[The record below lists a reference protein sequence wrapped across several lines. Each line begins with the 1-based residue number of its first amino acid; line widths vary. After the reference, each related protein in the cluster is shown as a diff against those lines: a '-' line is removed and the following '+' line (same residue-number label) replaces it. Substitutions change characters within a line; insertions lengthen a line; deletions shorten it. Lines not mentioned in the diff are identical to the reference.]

1 MSVHMSVMWH
11 NMGDFFF
18 LQNLA
23 CKFNYLVAD
32 VVVYMSINHDQW
44 TIILICKEL
53 IIKTAVSLT
62 TLVLLT

>member
-1 MSVHMSVMWH
+1 MAVHMSVMWH
-11 NMGDFFF
+11 NMGDFF

-44 TIILICKEL
+44 TIILICKVN
-53 IIKTAVSLT
+53 ITD
-62 TLVLLT
+62 